1 MRKNFDIIEKDLK
14 RMYADLGF
22 FKPGGVLYE
31 PLKNILISFAVYR
44 ADLGYV
50 QGMSYMAANLLLHI
64 GDE

>member
-1 MRKNFDIIEKDLK
+1 
-14 RMYADLGF
+14 MYADLGF